1 MLFYLLFI
9 IHFGNRYKSLFIIQS
24 LVLLNT
30 VINISF
36 LYTSLEDFNKITQ
49 RGILSRLLCVA
60 LILMLVRKPSDFIK
74 YALIGVMYETLA
86 NIWMWFGGPV
96 RLSFRL
102 PKFSEIKLHLVG
114 ALKLFIPL
122 LAIQVYVVLD
132 KTMVG
137 LLTDESLF
145 DDMIRVR

>member
-1 MLFYLLFI
+1 M
-9 IHFGNRYKSLFIIQS
+9 
-24 LVLLNT
+24 
-30 VINISF
+30 
-36 LYTSLEDFNKITQ
+36 
-49 RGILSRLLCVA
+49 
-60 LILMLVRKPSDFIK
+60 
-74 YALIGVMYETLA
+74 
-86 NIWMWFGGPV
+86 
-96 RLSFRL
+96 SFRL